1 MVFEAG
7 IVSFVR
13 TLLIIALIYYGIKL
27 IVRFLLPFVL
37 RNFIKRQQDKFQ
49 NQYQNQ
55 QKKSNFSAKDSTNE
69 PSSSKKKDNLGEYVD
84 YEEVDDKE

>member
-7 IVSFVR
+7 IISFVR

-27 IVRFLLPFVL
+27 IVRFLLPLVL
-37 RNFIKRQQDKFQ
+37 RNFIKKQQDKFQ

-55 QKKSNFSAKDSTNE
+55 QKKGNFSAKESSNDSA
-69 PSSSKKKDNLGEYVD
+69 SSKRKDKLGEYVD